1 MKGKYNIFVQNNRL
15 RYDFVIS
22 RNITIIR
29 GDSATGKTS
38 LLELLEAYD
47 RDGDSSGVLLKCDV
61 PCVVIGG
68 NRWAENLQFIHN
80 SIVFIRKRRKTP
92 VFRHGDIRR
101 VHLIC
106 VSN

>member
-1 MKGKYNIFVQNNRL
+1 MKHI
-15 RYDFVIS
+15 DFVIS

-29 GDSATGKTS
+29 GDSATGKTT

-47 RDGDSSGVLLKCDV
+47 RDEDSSGVLVKCDA

-68 NRWAENLQFIHN
+68 NRWAENLQ
-80 SIVFIRKRRKTP
+80 FIRKRRKTP